1 MLFSAGPQ
9 PGCISL
15 GNGCPRM
22 RIRFPQKEDSRLCA
36 LLKGGNAML
45 GGILIAIGILLC
57 STAAEGAVLLGIL
70 LMAIGGA
77 VFWNNSATKQYL
89 DDHRDE

>member
-1 MLFSAGPQ
+1 
-9 PGCISL
+9 
-15 GNGCPRM
+15 
-22 RIRFPQKEDSRLCA
+22 
-36 LLKGGNAML
+36 ML

-70 LMAIGGA
+70 LIAIGGA
-77 VFWNNSATKQYL
+77 VFWNNSATKRYL